1 MLRKNEGKLLKKNK
15 WLRDVHDSGR
25 MAITALVPAA
35 RAELRE
41 GKEKKKI
48 MNNIV
53 NNIKIKHLLLFK
65 AAACGNWKLGQWQV
79 LEEEAGTT
87 HTNTL

>member
-1 MLRKNEGKLLKKNK
+1 MSEKDGCLGRMKGNYFRKT
-15 WLRDVHDSGR
+15 RVTDVHDSGC

-41 GKEKKKI
+41 GEKRKKKI

-53 NNIKIKHLLLFK
+53 NNIKIKLLLFK
-65 AAACGNWKLGQWQV
+65 AAAW
-79 LEEEAGTT
+79 
-87 HTNTL
+87 

>member
-1 MLRKNEGKLLKKNK
+1 
-15 WLRDVHDSGR
+15 

-35 RAELRE
+35 RAELIE
-41 GKEKKKI
+41 GKEKEKKI

-65 AAACGNWKLGQWQV
+65 AAACGN
-79 LEEEAGTT
+79 
-87 HTNTL
+87 